1 MPDEGLNQAGQDE
14 NGHDAK
20 EKQGSTSVD
29 RKFWTAM
36 GLFAVLAVV
45 IWFTVGD
52 GSTIVFGKQIEIRWI
67 PLFVIGTFVFRAYIA
82 READKIRRNGEN
94 SKL

>member
-1 MPDEGLNQAGQDE
+1 MPDGALDQAGQD
-14 NGHDAK
+14 AK
-20 EKQGSTSVD
+20 SKAD

-36 GLFAVLAVV
+36 GMFAVLAVV

-52 GSTIVFGKQIEIRWI
+52 GSTIVFGKQVEIRWI

-94 SKL
+94 PKL